1 MTEQIKEEIAQVLEG
16 IEGVKA
22 VLPDTPNFLPDLPAI
37 TVDHQGDQQR
47 VLTMGSFLVTAFF
60 HIRVYVDMG
69 TNQRDSRDEV
79 ERIADEV
86 MSRVRANHR
95 ANGRFWMIEERAVD
109 KAANGNSRQAWVH
122 PMVLQVQYQRSV
134 DNG

>member
-1 MTEQIKEEIAQVLEG
+1 MTEQIKEEIVQVLDG

-22 VLPDTPNFLPDLPAI
+22 VLADTPSFLSKLPSI
-37 TVDHQGDQQR
+37 TVDHQGDQQAA
-47 VLTMGSFLVTAFF
+47 LTLNSFLVTAFF

-69 TNQRDSRDEV
+69 SNHRESRDEV